1 MTSLR
6 DFMMLLITLYRIL
19 KGNTNTNTNT
29 NHYNTNGDTNNNDY
43 NTNDYN
49 DYNTNDYNDYN
60 TNDDTT
66 NYSGKKFIYI
76 SDDED
81 SKLRL

>member
-19 KGNTNTNTNT
+19 KGNTNTNTN
-29 NHYNTNGDTNNNDY
+29 NNDYNNNDY
-43 NTNDYN
+43 NTNNN